1 MSWLRPCYKERIN
14 ALLSHS
20 YYWPKMELEIELY
33 VKTCLICQQDKGLT
47 QKEAGLLQPL
57 PIPENPWVSV
67 SMDFITGLPKVKGVG
82 SVFVVVDQF
91 SKYAVFIVA
100 PSTCTVEV
108 VADLFYRNVV

>member
-1 MSWLRPCYKERIN
+1 
-14 ALLSHS
+14 
-20 YYWPKMELEIELY
+20 MELEIELY

-47 QKEAGLLQPL
+47 QKEASLLQSL

-100 PSTCTVEV
+100 PSTCTAEV